1 MIHEQE
7 MTGVQ
12 GQNFMQNSGSGGSAA
27 ASSRE
32 PQNDRSGAENG
43 ADSGAGIEEDPILL
57 GLAASTARDA
67 TDRSI
72 AVSRRSGGLSAPRGD
87 AGHAAVSMVPPEI
100 GEAGSSAASADP
112 PATAEQQ
119 YPKTKSQSGIS
130 KPKVF
135 TDGTV
140 RYGFFSSTGEPS
152 NLSEA
157 LGDPKWKATMH
168 EEIRALE
175 KNHTWH
181 LVPAKKGINVI
192 DSKWVFKVKR
202 KADGMIDRYKGRLVA
217 KGYKQRYGIDYE
229 DTFSPV
235 VKVATIRLILSIAVS
250 RG

>member
-1 MIHEQE
+1 LLLEHLLSSNHGGDNSISQDLSNVANPNDPNDFVSTMIHEQE

-152 NLSEA
+152 KS
-157 LGDPKWKATMH
+157 
-168 EEIRALE
+168 
-175 KNHTWH
+175 
-181 LVPAKKGINVI
+181 
-192 DSKWVFKVKR
+192 
-202 KADGMIDRYKGRLVA
+202 
-217 KGYKQRYGIDYE
+217 Q
-229 DTFSPV
+229 
-235 VKVATIRLILSIAVS
+235 
-250 RG
+250 